1 MKNEA
6 GPSISTKRLDPG
18 CGLESE
24 IFLKISNY

>member
-6 GPSISTKRLDPG
+6 GPSTSTKRLYPG
-18 CGLESE
+18 YGLESE